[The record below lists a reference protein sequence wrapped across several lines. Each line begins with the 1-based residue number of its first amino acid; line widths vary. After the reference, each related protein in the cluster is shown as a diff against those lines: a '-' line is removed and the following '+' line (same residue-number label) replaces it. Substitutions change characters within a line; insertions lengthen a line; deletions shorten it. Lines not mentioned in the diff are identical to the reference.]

1 MRSRKLGIVLA
12 AVLAAAGCARHAPDQ
27 AGGSP
32 AASPAAPAPSPS
44 ASATQVPIRIETQGG
59 NGQYVR
65 IVETNHGR
73 KIYTIRALSGNMQR
87 TGTSEAVGDLEQPHI
102 TFVDKNGTTTIADAP
117 KAHVAERNKTVV
129 MTGGVHAHTSSGS
142 VLACDTLTYSG
153 NTERFHGEGNVHLTA
168 PNGLELSGQ
177 YLDGD
182 VKLQDVTVT
191 GSHG

>member
-1 MRSRKLGIVLA
+1 MRSRNLALGLA
-12 AVLAAAGCARHAPDQ
+12 ALLAAAGCAPHARDQ
-27 AGGSP
+27 AGNS
-32 AASPAAPAPSPS
+32 PAPSPAAAAPS
-44 ASATQVPIRIETQGG
+44 PVASATQVPIRIETQGG

-87 TGTSEAVGDLEQPHI
+87 TGTSAAVGDLEQPHI

-129 MTGGVHAHTSSGS
+129 MTGGVHAHTSTGS
-142 VLACDTLTYSG
+142 VLACDTLTYNG
-153 NTERFHGEGNVHLTA
+153 ETERFHGEGNVHLTA
-168 PNGLELSGQ
+168 PNGLELAGQ
-177 YLDGD
+177 HLDGD

-191 GSHG
+191 GGGA